1 MGSYSWNLSN
11 ALKGF
16 GFFLFLFKLFSC
28 GELDDNIDSSSHICA
43 LNMKV
48 QLW

>member
-1 MGSYSWNLSN
+1 MY
-11 ALKGF
+11 
-16 GFFLFLFKLFSC
+16 FFLPIFLLISG

-48 QLW
+48 